1 MSSRIRRRPQP
12 DPVPALEDLHP
23 VLAQV
28 LATRGVNSAD
38 QLASTLDHL
47 LPPSGFAG
55 LEEAAELLAE
65 SIEQDHHIL
74 VVGDYDADGATSTAL
89 AVSCL
94 RAMGCDSIDFLVPNR
109 FEYGYGLTPEIVDE
123 ASTQSPHLIVTVD
136 NGISSMEGIKCAQ
149 GHGIRT
155 LITDHHLP
163 GPDLPEADVIV
174 NPNHPDCNFPSKN
187 LAGVGV
193 IFYVMMALRSH
204 LRERNWFDRRG
215 IDEPNIAN
223 YLDLVALGT
232 VADLVPLD
240 HNNRIMVQQGMM
252 RIRAGQCRPG
262 VLALLEISRRQFRR
276 AVPGDLSF
284 AVAPRLNAAGRL
296 DDISTG
302 IACLL
307 AEDLSTARQIAGQ
320 LDMLNQDRKF
330 IEKGMQNEAMNIL
343 KQQVKAAKGEM
354 PLALCLF
361 EPDWHQGVVGL
372 VASRIKDRVHRP
384 VAAFARA
391 EDSAPGVGLL
401 RGSARSIPGL
411 HIRDVLERVSTRHPG
426 LIDKFG
432 GHAMAAGL
440 SLFEP
445 KLQEFREA
453 FCEAA
458 GEFLEGVELDAIIE
472 SDGELPAPHLNLDL
486 AREIRYAGAWGQHF
500 PEPVFDGVF
509 SVMQQDLVANRHL
522 KLVLQNPAPHG
533 EPLRAIVFN
542 VDRRYW
548 PRWEVNTV
556 RIAYRL
562 DCNEHRGRE
571 LLQLVVQYI
580 EQQ

>member
-12 DPVPALEDLHP
+12 DQTPDLGDLHP
-23 VLAQV
+23 VLTQV
-28 LATRGVNSAD
+28 LANRGVSSAD
-38 QLASTLDHL
+38 QVACTLDQL
-47 LPPSGFAG
+47 LPPTDLAG
-55 LEEAAELLAE
+55 INQAVALLAVCLKK
-65 SIEQDHHIL
+65 DYHIL

-94 RAMGCDSIDFLVPNR
+94 RAMGCESIDYLVPNR
-109 FEYGYGLTPEIVDE
+109 FEYGYGLTPEIVEE
-123 ASTQSPHLIVTVD
+123 ASAQSPHLIITVD
-136 NGISSMEGIKCAQ
+136 NGISSLEGVECARR
-149 GHGIRT
+149 HGIHT

-163 GPDLPEADVIV
+163 GPDLPAADAIV
-174 NPNHPDCNFPSKN
+174 NPNLPDCNFPIKN

-204 LRERNWFDRRG
+204 LREGNWFDRRG
-215 IDEPNIAN
+215 IDEPNIAT

-232 VADLVPLD
+232 VADMVPLD
-240 HNNRIMVQQGMM
+240 RNNRIMVQQGLM

-262 VLALLEISRRQFRR
+262 VLALLEIARRQFRR
-276 AVPGDLSF
+276 AAPADLSF

-307 AEDLSTARQIAGQ
+307 AEDLSIARNFASQ
-320 LDMLNQDRKF
+320 LDMLNQDRRF
-330 IEKGMQNEAMNIL
+330 IEKGMQTEALRIL
-343 KQQVKAAKGEM
+343 KRQLKESKGEK
-354 PLALCLF
+354 PPALCLF

-372 VASRIKDRVHRP
+372 VASRIKDRLHRP
-384 VAAFARA
+384 VVAFART

-411 HIRDVLERVSTRHPG
+411 HIRDVLERVATLNPG

-440 SLFEP
+440 SLFEA
-445 KLQEFREA
+445 KLGAFRLA
-453 FCEAA
+453 FCEVAE
-458 GEFLEGVELDAIIE
+458 EFLEGVELDPVIE
-472 SDGELPAPHLNLDL
+472 SDGELAAPDLNLEL
-486 AREIRYAGAWGQHF
+486 ARTIRYASVWGQHF

-509 SVMQQDLVANRHL
+509 SVMQQEMISDRHL
-522 KLVLQNPAPHG
+522 KLVLHNPDPHG
-533 EPLRAIVFN
+533 ELLRAMVFN
-542 VDRRYW
+542 VDRRFW
-548 PRWEVNTV
+548 PRMEVKKV

-562 DCNEHRGRE
+562 DCNEYRGRE
-571 LLQLVVQYI
+571 HLQLVVQYI
-580 EQQ
+580 EAH